1 MWGKP
6 MPKVEPL
13 SPEQLCRRG
22 DSGALTFETTAELDE
37 PTEVLGQERA
47 PTPTTA
53 TAPAP

>member
-1 MWGKP
+1 

-22 DSGALTFETTAELDE
+22 GSGALTCETTAELDE
-37 PTEVLGQERA
+37 PTEVLGRERV

-53 TAPAP
+53 EAHAP